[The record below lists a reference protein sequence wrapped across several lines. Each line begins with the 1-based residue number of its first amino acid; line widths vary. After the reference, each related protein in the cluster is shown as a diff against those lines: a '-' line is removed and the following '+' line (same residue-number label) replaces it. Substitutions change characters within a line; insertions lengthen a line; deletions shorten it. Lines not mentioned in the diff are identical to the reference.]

1 MAGDA
6 GKKPGVFR
14 AFRAVISAFIGIGKG
29 EALQNDL
36 ATLRPW
42 HVIVAGLILAA
53 LFVGVIVMVVRN
65 VAT

>member
-1 MAGDA
+1 VAVDA
-6 GKKPGVFR
+6 GNKPGLFR

-65 VAT
+65 VTT

>member
-1 MAGDA
+1 MAGEA
-6 GKKPGVFR
+6 GNKPGVFR
-14 AFRAVISAFIGIGKG
+14 AFRAVISAFVGIGKG

-65 VAT
+65 IAT